1 MSLAW
6 GSKFLE
12 YSATAKIVDTSPAVF
27 RRPKWADEACR
38 VQYFAHP
45 RRVSD
50 THEIC
55 RAASSD
61 SKLSAKREKDLLVS
75 KEPS

>member
-27 RRPKWADEACR
+27 RHPKWAGEACR

-55 RAASSD
+55 RDASSTQE
-61 SKLSAKREKDLLVS
+61 LSAKREKDLLDFQ
-75 KEPS
+75 EPP